1 MKPGNTKLIRLENVE
16 KNYNLNNFIYA
27 KLENS
32 NPSGSIKDRAV
43 YQMLVD
49 IKESG
54 KLNSNTTIIEATS
67 GNTGISL
74 GYYKKEFGYKLVIV
88 MPESMSKERR
98 EMISSYGADLVLTK
112 GGMQESEDFAVE
124 LVKKTENSIL
134 FDQFNNASNVKG
146 HYKTTGPE
154 IVASLPNVDYL
165 FAGIGTGGTITGTG
179 RYLKENSKCKIIGVE
194 PEESPLLTKGI
205 SGPHLIQGIGANFI
219 PPLLDKN
226 FVDEIVDVKGKN
238 AEICAKSLRNLEQID
253 IGISSGAALEAC
265 INYIKEKKITGKNIV
280 LIFPDKGDRYKW

>member
-1 MKPGNTKLIRLENVE
+1 MKPGNTKLIRLTRIEE
-16 KNYNLNNFIYA
+16 KYNLNNFIYA

-43 YQMLVD
+43 YQMLID
-49 IKESG
+49 YQKEG
-54 KLNSNTTIIEATS
+54 RLNSNTTIIEATS

-74 GYYKKEFGYKLVIV
+74 GYYKNEFDYKLVIV

-98 EMISSYGADLVLTK
+98 EMISNYGAELVLTK
-112 GGMQESEDFAVE
+112 GGMQESENYAVE
-124 LVKKTENSIL
+124 LVKKTKNSIL
-134 FDQFNNASNVKG
+134 FDQFNNKSNVIG

-154 IVASLPNVDYL
+154 IIEELPEIDYL

-179 RYLKENSKCKIIGVE
+179 KYLKEKSNCKIIGVE
-194 PEESPLLTKGI
+194 PEESPLLTKGV
-205 SGPHLIQGIGANFI
+205 SGPHSIQGIGANFL

-226 FVDEIVDVKGKN
+226 VVDEVVDVKGGN
-238 AEICAKSLRNLEQID
+238 AEIRAKSIRNLEQID
-253 IGISSGAALEAC
+253 IGLSSGAALEAC
-265 INYIKEKKITGKNIV
+265 IKYIKENEISDKNIV